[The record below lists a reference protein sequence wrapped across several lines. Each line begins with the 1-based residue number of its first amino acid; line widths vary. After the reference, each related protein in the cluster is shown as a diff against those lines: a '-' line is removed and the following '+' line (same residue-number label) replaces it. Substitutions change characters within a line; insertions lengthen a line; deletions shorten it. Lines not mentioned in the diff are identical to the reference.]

1 MNLQI
6 IIATLFATVVTCGT
20 ATVDHGKIEPFP
32 QPEPVTISENA
43 AIKFKPQLFVSASV
57 CASFLAVNAAGETT
71 DGLKGSNRNDACKYA
86 LLGSQVYGRARWY
99 KDLWPS
105 CFWTGFVSRRHD
117 WKSIVVWID
126 NPALET
132 PKIIAVS
139 MSTSDTTY
147 NHPMASDYIGT
158 NTSFRVRYQLG
169 LGSPNMTFT
178 HLDGEYQPLIMWEQL
193 TDAAR
198 VALNESFK
206 FEDAEMPFNDEYFEK
221 RLEKAR
227 PL

>member
-57 CASFLAVNAAGETT
+57 CASFLAVNAAG
-71 DGLKGSNRNDACKYA
+71 
-86 LLGSQVYGRARWY
+86 
-99 KDLWPS
+99 
-105 CFWTGFVSRRHD
+105 FWTGFASRRHD